1 MEQARPVYISQVNM
15 TAAGPDGRSYTIA
28 AGERIDD
35 FSSWPYASQ
44 HALLRMGR
52 VKQLGAHHI
61 ANLTTEGGY
70 LHFEAAPPEE
80 PPRAPEPAPSGVRPR
95 TAFACADCEAVLKNE
110 RGLALHRAK
119 AHRVLP

>member
-1 MEQARPVYISQVNM
+1 MYIAQVSM
-15 TAAGPDGRSYTIA
+15 TAAGPDGDSYPIQ
-28 AGERIDD
+28 AGGRIDD
-35 FSSWPYASQ
+35 FETWPYPSQ

-70 LHFEAAPPEE
+70 LHFEGAPPKDT
-80 PPRAPEPAPSGVRPR
+80 PRAPEPAPSGVRPS
-95 TAFACADCEAVLKNE
+95 TAFACADCDAVLKNE